1 MRISIVGLGWFGSPL
16 ADELKHLGHTI
27 EGSTTSPEKIND
39 FKIKGVHAF
48 ILKHP
53 DIPAK
58 IDADI
63 LILNIPPFEEE
74 LDWFKSWDISEKTW
88 IIFIS
93 STSVESKTNHI
104 LTTQEE
110 WVRSF
115 PHWTILRFGGLF
127 GNERHPG
134 KYLSG
139 KKNLPGRLWP
149 VNMLHLNDAVGFTKK
164 IIELK
169 IESKIFTVISSDHPT
184 REEFYTAYCRD
195 KNLPLPEFDQA
206 DTSTKLPLVN
216 EEAAKIY
223 SFRSLK

>member
-1 MRISIVGLGWFGSPL
+1 MKISILGLGWFGSPL
-16 ADELKHLGHTI
+16 AQELQLQGHQV
-27 EGSTTSPEKIND
+27 EGSTTSPEKLQSLKDKNINV
-39 FKIKGVHAF
+39 FT
-48 ILKHP
+48 LKFP
-53 DIPAK
+53 EIPKK

-63 LILNIPPFEEE
+63 LILNIPPFDEE
-74 LDWFKSWDISEKTW
+74 LAWFKSWEISKDTW

-93 STSVESKTNHI
+93 STSVESKTDHS
-104 LTTQEE
+104 LLKQEE
-110 WVRSF
+110 WIRTF

-139 KKNLPGRLWP
+139 KKNLTGRLWP

-169 IESKIFTVISSDHPT
+169 IEWKILTVISNDHPT
-184 REEFYTAYCRD
+184 REEFYSNFCRD
-195 KNLPLPEFDQA
+195 HNLPLPEFDQS
-206 DTSTKLPLVN
+206 DSSTKSPLSN

-223 SFRSLK
+223 KFINLK